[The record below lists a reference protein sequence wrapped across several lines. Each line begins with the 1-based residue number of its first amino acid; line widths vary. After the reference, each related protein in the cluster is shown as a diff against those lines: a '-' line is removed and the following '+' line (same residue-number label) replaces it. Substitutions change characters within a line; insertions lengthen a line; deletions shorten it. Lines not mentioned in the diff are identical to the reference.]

1 MTINEIKE
9 KLEKTGYIANED
21 ILYAISGT
29 LNEKTPL
36 LIEGDPGC
44 GKTYLAKA
52 VAEMLNTKL
61 IRVQFYDG
69 ITPDKILYDYDYQKQ
84 LLSIEAIRST
94 LNNSMKNMT
103 PEEAMEK
110 AGSINFYGKNFLI
123 KRPVLQALTE
133 DKAPVLLL
141 DEIDK
146 SSEEL
151 EYSLLEILD
160 EFSMTIP
167 QYGTITCPEE
177 KRPYVFLTSNR
188 CRELSDALRRRCSY
202 LYIDNKTED
211 EIREIIKRQTNLDEE
226 QAKNAAKCLAALQ
239 GPYSDLKQKPSIA
252 EGIEWTKHIEQNKD
266 EKPVESIYMLAKNKH
281 DRDILKQIM
290 TTDMTFI
297 ANANNVKETTTK
309 TKTMEMAEEIASL
322 PQMFGWMDKNKS

>member
-1 MTINEIKE
+1 MTIDEIKE
-9 KLEKTGYIANED
+9 KLEETGYVANED
-21 ILYAISGT
+21 ILYALVGT
-29 LNEKTPL
+29 VNEKTPL

-52 VAEMLNTKL
+52 AAKMLDTKL

-94 LNNSMKNMT
+94 LKGSLKNMT

-110 AGSINFYGKNFLI
+110 AGEINFYGKNFLI
-123 KRPVLQALTE
+123 KRPVLQALTSE
-133 DKAPVLLL
+133 KAPVLLL

-188 CRELSDALRRRCSY
+188 YRELSDALRRRCSY
-202 LYIDNKTED
+202 LYIDNKTEE
-211 EIREIIKRQTNLDEE
+211 EIKEILMKQTELDSS
-226 QAKNAAKCLAALQ
+226 QAENAAGCLAYMQ
-239 GPYSDLKQKPSIA
+239 DPDSNLKQKPSIA
-252 EGIEWTKHIEQNKD
+252 EGIQWAKHLVENK
-266 EKPVESIYMLAKNKH
+266 EENPERSIYMLAKNKH
-281 DRDILKQIM
+281 DRDMLKQSM
-290 TTDMTFI
+290 QTD
-297 ANANNVKETTTK
+297 ETLK
-309 TKTMEMAEEIASL
+309 AKI
-322 PQMFGWMDKNKS
+322 NKIRENDNEQTE